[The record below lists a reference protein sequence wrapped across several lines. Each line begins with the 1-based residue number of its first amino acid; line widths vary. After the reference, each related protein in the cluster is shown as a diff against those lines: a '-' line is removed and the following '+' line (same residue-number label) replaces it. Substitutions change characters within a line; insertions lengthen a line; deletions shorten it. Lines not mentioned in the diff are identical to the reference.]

1 MGRIRHLYHLVF
13 VTKGRRMTIPT
24 AGKAVM
30 LDRMK
35 RIFAGK
41 GCRVHAANAFLN
53 HAHVLVE
60 IPKNDDFS
68 RVVNKVK
75 SSTGMVYQK
84 SPEYASFNGWAGGFD
99 SFSVSF
105 GDLERVRRHIERQ
118 QVIHQDISFEEEY
131 GQLLEENGFDPRQ
144 TSIPASS
151 PAFADGNSNT

>member
-24 AGKAVM
+24 AGKALM

-53 HAHVLVE
+53 HVHVLVE
-60 IPKNDDFS
+60 IPKSDDFS
-68 RVVNKVK
+68 RIVNKVK

-105 GDLERVRRHIERQ
+105 GELERVRQLIERQ
-118 QVIHQDISFEEEY
+118 QTIHLELSFEEEY
-131 GQLLEENGFDPRQ
+131 ARLLEENGFDPCR
-144 TSIPASS
+144 TSIPVSS
-151 PAFADGNSNT
+151 PEYPDGNCNT